1 MSSSS
6 RLISLPK
13 QQRHITHQCDNDN
26 TDDADDNE
34 DDDDDEDCLSENI
47 AMIPQTPLS
56 CCPHL
61 HSGRLQETHPSL

>member
-6 RLISLPK
+6 RLISLPR
-13 QQRHITHQCDNDN
+13 QQRHIAHQCAN
-26 TDDADDNE
+26 DADDNE
-34 DDDDDEDCLSENI
+34 DDNDDEDCLSENI